1 LTDLCGQKKKF
12 IWEAEQETA
21 VQKMKDILAQET
33 MLTYPELDKLFV
45 IYTDASKRQIGGIIT
60 QNETPC
66 KDWVLYYSR
75 VLL

>member
-1 LTDLCGQKKKF
+1 
-12 IWEAEQETA
+12 
-21 VQKMKDILAQET
+21 MKDILAQET